1 MVLFVTGDMLTRK
14 NITSLV
20 YTFKRLLLVN
30 TSMDT
35 LQIGLVVPSVHIVC
49 KTLTKLNM
57 LGLHSFFLGTKKIH
71 PDSIYSSFL
80 WLINIRFE
88 QA

>member
-1 MVLFVTGDMLTRK
+1 
-14 NITSLV
+14 
-20 YTFKRLLLVN
+20 
-30 TSMDT
+30 MDT
-35 LQIGLVVPSVHIVC
+35 LHIGLVVPSVHIVC

-57 LGLHSFFLGTKKIH
+57 LGLHSFFLGTQK
-71 PDSIYSSFL
+71 IYSSFL